1 MNKFLEIR
9 MSVAAVIDCVVN
21 GIDSAANE
29 KKCHDILLYA
39 RYFRYDE
46 KRPLFKNIRSYY
58 KQRGFESFEALC
70 VEVEENIA
78 KWKAL
83 GIFDSIDIGMVIIS
97 LAIAKN
103 IPLFLDIEVNSFPN
117 NFY

>member
-1 MNKFLEIR
+1 
-9 MSVAAVIDCVVN
+9 MSVAAALNCVVN
-21 GIDSAANE
+21 GIDAAENKE
-29 KKCHDILLYA
+29 NCAYILRYV
-39 RYFRYDE
+39 RYFSYDKKISLAE
-46 KRPLFKNIRSYY
+46 NIKKYY
-58 KQRGFESFEALC
+58 KQRGFESFETLC
-70 VEVEENIA
+70 IEVEDNIA

-117 NFY
+117 NKTSLA